1 MPKLGRFCT
10 LVGTHEGCPYESR
23 AKELHSVTPDCPF
36 DLPPASST
44 LAAANPS
51 QPERAARRRVV
62 YLLLLTAVALLPC
75 LATLRNGFV
84 YDDFDQVLVNPYIRN
99 FHHLREIFTTSVWS
113 FIGDFR
119 GSSNYYRPVMSVG
132 YLFCYKL
139 FGLNAPG
146 FHLANILANLAV
158 VLLVYLVTLRMFR
171 SAAVALVSACLFAL
185 HPIHSEAVDWIAA
198 VTELELAVFYLLAFW
213 LFLISARAGGKC
225 STPLQVALAGS
236 FALALLSKEQA
247 LTLPFL
253 AALYEHFFRE
263 DRAETTKVQKI
274 RRYGA
279 LWLLAVVYLAVRAHY
294 LGGFA
299 PSRSRLGLG
308 MEDTVMSALAL
319 FGRYCWKLIWPAEL
333 CGYYS
338 FPTNVGVL
346 IPWALGG
353 IVALAICATAFGLLR
368 KTERQAAFGVV
379 WLVLTLA
386 PVLNV
391 RWMTS
396 NPFAERYLYLSSVGF
411 CWIVGSAGVRGWNLL
426 SAHGSRWR
434 VALPLAAG
442 LIATLCL
449 YRILARNRDW
459 RDNLTFYTA
468 TLAISPD
475 AYYIHN
481 NLGTEYWNHGNHTEA
496 ASEWRTALRLAPENE
511 FALHNLGLVANEQ
524 KDYRQAELLF
534 LHALMIRPNYTDAH
548 LDLGRTYEAMDRL
561 QEAEGQLRTAENLA
575 PLNVRVHNTLSEFFL
590 DRRRLKE
597 SEAEARRSVDIEP
610 TPQGYWDLGLVE
622 WLEENRAGAEH
633 AFLEAEA
640 LSPADSR
647 SHFMLGLFYMDS
659 RRTADAMREYHAG
672 LQLDPT
678 NTDAMANL
686 KKLEIAG
693 AQHP

>member
-1 MPKLGRFCT
+1 MTAEHFADSSPT
-10 LVGTHEGCPYESR
+10 
-23 AKELHSVTPDCPF
+23 
-36 DLPPASST
+36 ASSPVST
-44 LAAANPS
+44 TPSELQLRTRQRVAYFLALA
-51 QPERAARRRVV
+51 
-62 YLLLLTAVALLPC
+62 AVALLPY

-113 FIGDFR
+113 YMGDFR

-132 YLFCYKL
+132 YLLCYQL

-146 FHLANILANLAV
+146 YHLANLLANLGV

-185 HPIHSEAVDWIAA
+185 HPIHTEAVDWIAA
-198 VTELELAVFYLLAFW
+198 VTELELALFYLLAFW
-213 LFLISARAGGKC
+213 MFLASARENGKS
-225 STPLQVALAGS
+225 STPLQAAMAGS
-236 FALALLSKEQA
+236 FVFALLSKEQA

-253 AALYEHFFRE
+253 AAVYEHFFRE
-263 DRAETTKVQKI
+263 DRAETTRIQKV

-279 LWLLAVVYLAVRAHY
+279 LWLLAAVYLAVRAHY

-299 PSRSRLGLG
+299 PSRSRLEFGI
-308 MEDTVMSALAL
+308 EDTVLSALAL
-319 FGRYCWKLIWPAEL
+319 FGRYCWKLVWPAEL
-333 CGYYS
+333 CGYYI
-338 FPTNVGVL
+338 FPTDAGAL

-353 IVALAICATAFGLLR
+353 LVALAICAAAFGLLLKSNR
-368 KTERQAAFGVV
+368 RAAFGVI
-379 WLVLTLA
+379 WLVATLA

-396 NPFAERYLYLSSVGF
+396 NPFAERYLYLGSVGF
-411 CWIVGSAGVRGWNLL
+411 CWIVGWAGVRGWNLL
-426 SAHGSRWR
+426 SARGSRWR
-434 VALPLAAG
+434 VALPLAAA
-442 LIATLCL
+442 LIATLWV
-449 YRILARNRDW
+449 YRIVTRNRDW

-481 NLGTEYWNHGNHTEA
+481 NLGTVYWGEGKIQEA

-511 FALHNLGLVANEQ
+511 FALHNLGLVANNQ
-524 KDYRQAELLF
+524 KDYSQAELLF

-548 LDLGRTYEAMDRL
+548 LDLGRTYEAMGRL
-561 QEAEGQLRTAENLA
+561 QEAETQLRTAEKLA
-575 PLNVRVHNTLSEFFL
+575 PLNVRVHNALSEFFL

-597 SEAEARRSVDIEP
+597 SEAEAQRSVDIEP

-622 WLEENRAGAEH
+622 WVQGNRGGAEH
-633 AFLEAEA
+633 AFMGAEA
-640 LSPADSR
+640 LSPSDSR

-659 RRTADAMREYHAG
+659 SRTADAVREYRAG
-672 LQLDPT
+672 LQIDPT
-678 NTDAMANL
+678 NADARANL
-686 KKLEIAG
+686 KKLEAAG
-693 AQHP
+693 TQHP